1 MVTGDPI
8 NKTQALNQVR
18 KIYGIKISNRDF
30 LKKVSDM
37 LEMGYLKDVSKNKH
51 EFLIQRVNETD
62 NRTWLIVIESNEKFL
77 KEAIEGLSKHKK
89 LFPKLKSTHK
99 YAYNPLS
106 KVFADFSKFSLS
118 IDHLM
123 ITHIRAKYM
132 QNFGMIRGAVA
143 EDVIRQID
151 KIIKKAITK
160 LYDDH
165 PKEKVKIM
173 LAIRKTNRQFNNL
186 MI

>member
-18 KIYGIKISNRDF
+18 KEFGIVISNRDF
-30 LKKVSDM
+30 LKKVSFM
-37 LEMGYLKDVSKNKH
+37 LEMGYLKNVSKNKH
-51 EFLIQRVNETD
+51 EFLIQRIDETD
-62 NRTWLIVIESNEKFL
+62 SRTWITVIESNEKFL
-77 KEAIEGLSKHKK
+77 KESIKGLSKHKK
-89 LFPKLKSTHK
+89 LFPKVKSSHK
-99 YAYNPLS
+99 YAHLPLS

-123 ITHIRAKYM
+123 ISQIRAKYM
-132 QNFGMIRGAVA
+132 LNFGMIRQAIA
-143 EDVIRQID
+143 EDIVKQTDR
-151 KIIKKAITK
+151 IIKKAVTK

-165 PKEKVKIM
+165 PKEKKMIM
-173 LAIRKTNRQFNNL
+173 FAIRRTNRRFDNL